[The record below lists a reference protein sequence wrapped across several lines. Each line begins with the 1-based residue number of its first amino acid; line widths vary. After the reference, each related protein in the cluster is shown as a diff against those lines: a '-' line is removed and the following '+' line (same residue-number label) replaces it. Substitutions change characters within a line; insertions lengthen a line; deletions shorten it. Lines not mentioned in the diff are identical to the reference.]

1 MPLTM
6 QELRRRDPNFDAAL
20 QKALIAAKKHAPA
33 SLQAAAHG
41 FGAGPNE
48 AAFETAADALGS
60 GRLESAFASRE
71 GFMLEAIV
79 RTTLRP
85 SLYMSKD
92 KVLSETA
99 GLSGIALQIM
109 EEMDLTFEDH
119 SVFETNRATLETRA
133 RAVGRLN
140 LYNGFR
146 EYAGTG
152 WLVDTDIVV
161 TNRHVAELFSRRW
174 MNDVWEFSDGAF
186 GRKVEVRL
194 NPLEQIETPD
204 DPTRSAFV
212 TEVIWVAG
220 MAEPDMAFLRVHAF
234 GAQPL
239 DLATKGPQGGEPVAV
254 IGYPAR
260 DPRDNPEHL
269 IDTFFGEAFGVK
281 RFAPGRVMTSTAW
294 MLEHDASTLGGNSGS
309 VVVDMGTGEALGLH
323 FAGAAE
329 VSNSAVPAPTVAA
342 ALRRLKASISV
353 PAIVAVE
360 AGETEA
366 SRADGFADRTGYD
379 RAFLGADLP
388 LPDLGAWT
396 ADLAPLKDGSGTE
409 LRYCHFSVWQSRS
422 RRLPLLTAVNIDGQR
437 LRRISRSGQWRLDG
451 RLDTKHQIG
460 NELYQSNPLDRGH
473 MVRRLDP
480 CWSED
485 LTDDE
490 TVLKAQADTFHY
502 TNSVPQHKN
511 LNQRDWVGL
520 EDYILDA
527 SEEYDFKVSVL
538 TGPVFRDDDRRL
550 KHQPGAEDILIPR
563 EFWKIAIMRRADTGA
578 LSATGYVL
586 SHGEMIGGLTEAEFV
601 LGDYETYQV
610 PLTLIEDATGLDFG
624 DLKGADPLH
633 VATRNEAVF
642 GRQVTRVRGAAD
654 LTLTRR

>member
-1 MPLTM
+1 MPLTIE
-6 QELRRRDPNFDAAL
+6 ELRRRDPNFDAAL
-20 QKALIAAKKHAPA
+20 QKALVAAKKHASADMRGVA
-33 SLQAAAHG
+33 SAS
-41 FGAGPNE
+41 GAMHSE
-48 AAFETAADALGS
+48 AAFESAADALGS
-60 GRLESAFASRE
+60 GSLENAFASRE
-71 GFMLEAIV
+71 GFMVEAIV

-85 SLYMSKD
+85 ALYMSKD

-109 EEMDLTFEDH
+109 EEMDLTFEDQAL
-119 SVFETNRATLETRA
+119 FEQNRTTLETQA
-133 RAVGRLN
+133 RSVGRLN

-174 MNDVWEFSDGAF
+174 MNDVWEFGDGAF

-194 NPLEQIETPD
+194 NPLEQIETPN

-212 TEVIWVAG
+212 TEVIWVASPG
-220 MAEPDMAFLRVHAF
+220 EPDMAFLRVHAF
-234 GAQPL
+234 GSDPIE
-239 DLATKGPQGGEPVAV
+239 LATEDLEGGEPVAV

-260 DPRDNPEHL
+260 DRRDNPEHL
-269 IDTFFGEAFGVK
+269 IGSFFGEAFGVK

-309 VVVDMGTGEALGLH
+309 VVVDMATGKALGLH
-323 FAGAAE
+323 FAGAAQ
-329 VSNSAVPAPTVAA
+329 VSNNAVPAPTVAA
-342 ALRRLKASISV
+342 GLRRLRSSISV

-366 SRADGFADRTGYD
+366 SRAAAFADRAGYD
-379 RAFLGADLP
+379 RAFLGEDLP
-388 LPDLGAWT
+388 LPDLGAWAT
-396 ADLAPLKDGSGTE
+396 DLAPLKDGGGTE

-422 RRLPLLTAVNIDGQR
+422 RRLPLITAVNIDGQR
-437 LRRISRSGQWRLDG
+437 LRRISRSGRWRLDG
-451 RLDTKHQIG
+451 RLATEHQVG
-460 NELYQSNPLDRGH
+460 NELYKFNPLDRGH

-485 LTDDE
+485 LADEE

-502 TNSVPQHKN
+502 TNSVPQHED

-527 SEEYDFKVSVL
+527 SEEYGFKASVL

-550 KHQPGAEDILIPR
+550 KSQPGAEDIRIPR

-601 LGDYETYQV
+601 LGAYETYQV

-624 DLKGADPLH
+624 DLKAADPLH

-642 GRQVTRVRGAAD
+642 GRQVTRVRGSAD